1 MQYSAQNRQCMCT
14 IINYFKAS
22 LPAVAIILQAA
33 PSLQSLGCLIDIQAQ
48 CSQESTAV
56 SAAAELV
63 SAVPAAAAW
72 MLDFAGAV
80 FWPMVDV
87 DTMTPCY
94 PHHRAVCALHCN
106 TLDSHHYPLQT
117 ASAGSWLLLAGDLGH
132 ICVGFKEKTRQQP
145 HDWAQSCRA
154 QGGQNRDD

>member
-48 CSQESTAV
+48 CSQESAAV

-63 SAVPAAAAW
+63 SAVPAAW
-72 MLDFAGAV
+72 ILPVRYSGPWLML
-80 FWPMVDV
+80 
-87 DTMTPCY
+87 TP
-94 PHHRAVCALHCN
+94 
-106 TLDSHHYPLQT
+106 
-117 ASAGSWLLLAGDLGH
+117 
-132 ICVGFKEKTRQQP
+132 
-145 HDWAQSCRA
+145 
-154 QGGQNRDD
+154 

>member
-1 MQYSAQNRQCMCT
+1 MCT

-48 CSQESTAV
+48 CSQESAAV

-72 MLDFAGAV
+72 LLEFAGAV
-80 FWPMVDV
+80 FCPWLML
-87 DTMTPCY
+87 TP
-94 PHHRAVCALHCN
+94 
-106 TLDSHHYPLQT
+106 
-117 ASAGSWLLLAGDLGH
+117 
-132 ICVGFKEKTRQQP
+132 
-145 HDWAQSCRA
+145 
-154 QGGQNRDD
+154 

>member
-1 MQYSAQNRQCMCT
+1 MCT

-48 CSQESTAV
+48 CSQESAAV

-72 MLDFAGAV
+72 LLEFAGGGIL
-80 FWPMVDV
+80 PMVDV

-94 PHHRAVCALHCN
+94 PHHYNCMHCN

-117 ASAGSWLLLAGDLGH
+117 ASAGSWLLLAA
-132 ICVGFKEKTRQQP
+132 C
-145 HDWAQSCRA
+145 W
-154 QGGQNRDD
+154 